1 MCNLYNISTNQE
13 AMRALGKVA
22 NDILGNLEP
31 LIDAYPDR
39 PAPVVR
45 NMPGGRELAAL
56 TWGMP
61 SPSFVT
67 KGNPDTGVTNIR
79 HIESKHWQPWRSVEH
94 RCLVPWT
101 KFCEWEDT
109 KPRKTKR
116 WFAINEE
123 KPLAF
128 FAGIWTTWN
137 GVRGSPKTPR
147 PGTHELFGFLTCEP
161 NEVVAP
167 IHPKAM
173 LAACR
178 DYHELV
184 RLISHR
190 TRGVLT
196 KLSSNCHQTYGLSDL
211 ASAPPNADMRRLL
224 VLDPSR
230 PPLRFR

>member
-101 KFCEWEDT
+101 KFCEED
-109 KPRKTKR
+109 KALVCDQRGEAASLLRWYLDDMEWCPRFTENATAR
-116 WFAINEE
+116 HPRAI
-123 KPLAF
+123 
-128 FAGIWTTWN
+128 
-137 GVRGSPKTPR
+137 R
-147 PGTHELFGFLTCEP
+147 FLD
-161 NEVVAP
+161 V
-167 IHPKAM
+167 
-173 LAACR
+173 
-178 DYHELV
+178 
-184 RLISHR
+184 
-190 TRGVLT
+190 
-196 KLSSNCHQTYGLSDL
+196 
-211 ASAPPNADMRRLL
+211 
-224 VLDPSR
+224 
-230 PPLRFR
+230 